1 LCTNLNLDRTTGRAI
16 SVEATITAGGLI
28 VIVAKHPVNSR
39 NRAAAAEVVGQDNK
53 GNSAT
58 ITISTTTTTFTTT
71 TATTF
76 TTTTFTTTTF
86 TTTTFTTTTF
96 TTTTTTTMG
105 FEGKANHQETGHH
118 HFHHHQ
124 NLQATTNHQAII
136 LNPNRNT
143 KKNKTKD
150 LKKIIK
156 QKDLK
161 VNRNRSLQRK
171 TRVRVAEKDT
181 VQDHPAIVAL
191 ATTNVWCGSS
201 TEIKVKVAVKVAVKA
216 VMVVVATVGLINF
229 ETTVAA
235 EIAETTIIFVAIV
248 DLTMAEV
255 VTFVVVTVGED
266 LTTMAGEGTNRVDL
280 TTMVDT
286 IITMDATLVATM
298 AGATM
303 GVVILVAGTAVVGLV
318 VMMEVD
324 LTMGVILIMVGATT
338 MDVVVGTV
346 IIVTTIATTTINDK
360 DDKDKARLPGYT
372 STFYR

>member
-1 LCTNLNLDRTTGRAI
+1 
-16 SVEATITAGGLI
+16 
-28 VIVAKHPVNSR
+28 
-39 NRAAAAEVVGQDNK
+39 
-53 GNSAT
+53 
-58 ITISTTTTTFTTT
+58 
-71 TATTF
+71 
-76 TTTTFTTTTF
+76 
-86 TTTTFTTTTF
+86 
-96 TTTTTTTMG
+96 MG

-201 TEIKVKVAVKVAVKA
+201 TEIKVKVAVKA

-280 TTMVDT
+280 TTTVDT

-303 GVVILVAGTAVVGLV
+303 GMVILVAGTAVVGLV